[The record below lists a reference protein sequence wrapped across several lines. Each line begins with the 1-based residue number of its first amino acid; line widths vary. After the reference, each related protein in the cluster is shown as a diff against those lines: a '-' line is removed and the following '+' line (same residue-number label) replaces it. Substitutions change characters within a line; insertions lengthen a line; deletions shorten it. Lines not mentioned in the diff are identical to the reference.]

1 MPPGSFVSRARHLR
15 IDPDEIRR
23 GLNKGC
29 RFQKTKKTGEG
40 LSPLPRYDRDELRA
54 LYSLPPATQARVLV
68 LKTDSRVLL
77 GAPRNR
83 FSTAQNVLCLWVEA
97 ASQESGGSRLVVDQE
112 GAGQCDG
119 ARAGHVERCIEYPA
133 AASTPSARV
142 ILGRSTDDRA
152 RGRTCYPRAPGSG
165 ADKPGLALKLEVGR
179 GGGHARA
186 DDGGVKPEAVVA
198 HVEQPLDE
206 FRGVGQ
212 RELATGGA

>member
-1 MPPGSFVSRARHLR
+1 MRAPQYGAPTPWPRAARGGPSTTRTRARPDAAASRRRRVLDGAPSRRRPGTVRGWRRTPGRRRGSGRGRRPRGPRAIDPRGKPFSGSEATGMPPGSFVSRARHLR

-68 LKTDSRVLL
+68 LKTDSRVLP

-119 ARAGHVERCIEYPA
+119 ARAG
-133 AASTPSARV
+133 AR
-142 ILGRSTDDRA
+142 
-152 RGRTCYPRAPGSG
+152 
-165 ADKPGLALKLEVGR
+165 
-179 GGGHARA
+179 
-186 DDGGVKPEAVVA
+186 
-198 HVEQPLDE
+198 
-206 FRGVGQ
+206 
-212 RELATGGA
+212 